1 MSEPLETTLSKL
13 DDLCQELEKTDF
25 FSPNKRSKE
34 EIEAYYDKVE
44 HSLKV
49 EQFIIRVE
57 LELDYNKGVQKERD
71 MLRAV
76 EDSENKIRTR
86 QEQMEQYES
95 KVTEEVLRRD
105 KLLSELEY
113 LEQQIENESNDEAI
127 EQSLNSETLKLAI
140 YRKMGIQMQ
149 VEDDY
154 QVKKAILTTRD
165 GQDIRT
171 IPIENHN
178 NKQIVKNIWEFI
190 SKDLK

>member
-49 EQFIIRVE
+49 EQFIIRE

-95 KVTEEVLRRD
+95 KVTEEVLRRN